1 MYWQYSISRLW
12 MLKRSLLY
20 LAMLHEW
27 HAWIQEFKFWWRPGS
42 LHNWIQTRVLL
53 QYSQDN
59 FWTCNF
65 HDFTTRNVTSLSFC
79 RCWPIDLGWSQFVQ
93 IQENLISDQ
102 KVYMLQLN
110 YRRINLITGFDLYS
124 ACCRLSNSR
133 VVEQKRWSKNVL
145 ISNTCIWE
153 RGEWH
158 MFGRVFLHY
167 V

>member
-1 MYWQYSISRLW
+1 MKTR
-12 MLKRSLLY
+12 
-20 LAMLHEW
+20 
-27 HAWIQEFKFWWRPGS
+27 FK

-65 HDFTTRNVTSLSFC
+65 HDFTTGNLTSLSFC
-79 RCWPIDLGWSQFVQ
+79 RCWPIDLGWSHFVQ
-93 IQENLISDQ
+93 IQENLISDH

-133 VVEQKRWSKNVL
+133 VVEKTKWSKKIL
-145 ISNTCIWE
+145 MSNTCIWE

-167 V
+167 VQLLQLHNNCKLSLSMEIDFIIFIRQG